1 MPTDVQASQ
10 RLVRALSRTSA
21 ADTRQALLQ
30 TLLEQLADPVNVTP
44 YLRETNLRS
53 VLAQVLGEALP
64 SVPRQLET
72 LELAMRAVRLL
83 IEAMQREDVLE
94 YLQESKALVRSLK
107 ALRKTENVGVSASE
121 ASPVAASLARLAHLR
136 EQAAEAI
143 ATMEQIAG
151 RAERSNIK
159 MGERLELGRS
169 ELPPMD
175 QSQVKEDASNL
186 AGVTEK
192 EVATG
197 ELANPP
203 VRLAGEHH
211 QDGVLESR
219 LPLQTDTTSAASFSV
234 LSKSKESAE
243 NRNIDA
249 GRKRV
254 RRRAPVHEQDAHAT
268 ELGIGTKRQVPSAD
282 LAQVSL
288 DDRAEMESVQTPATD
303 DLAPA
308 QTSEGTTGAKSTD
321 AFAGVAATSMPSSD
335 SLLSATQSV
344 ADGSTLSSVSPTT
357 RNEPTDPRN
366 SKPVALTLR
375 SALKDPKCIP
385 ETQSKTN
392 PRRASKRVHFAPE
405 PALVQMHVF
414 EWIPDERTHAPVN
427 IAGLATDED
436 GSPAHLSQTTT
447 GSGTDRTSI
456 TTGGAF
462 SEVVEEGRLMQHMR
476 QRRRKALDDMHE
488 DASFYPPPHV
498 QDAPP
503 LTTSETEPLANR
515 LSIESQ
521 ATESSA
527 HMGTDPSLVGN
538 VPSSSLE
545 SPEEPSRF
553 VQYEDEKQPSL
564 GAYRVIPERR
574 VVNSTQAPMP
584 LPQPSANLVEYSFGQ
599 PASTQAY
606 VQGSTGRSFATGPE
620 RQGSNVPG
628 ASAVRFG
635 TNDIADTDGTRMAE
649 MDAAILQHFLSLNDE
664 EERLQLLNDARVLRI
679 VQQYAE
685 EKQREAQFQS
695 RLTTPDSLQVSST
708 MYSPHASTV
717 NLTNIHPS
725 VYASMSGNL
734 FTQPGYPGF
743 IPTSLP
749 YPEAPRGG
757 PNTPTVCKYY
767 LQGRCRYR
775 DKCRFWHP
783 PAPT

>member
-1 MPTDVQASQ
+1 
-10 RLVRALSRTSA
+10 
-21 ADTRQALLQ
+21 
-30 TLLEQLADPVNVTP
+30 
-44 YLRETNLRS
+44 
-53 VLAQVLGEALP
+53 
-64 SVPRQLET
+64 
-72 LELAMRAVRLL
+72 
-83 IEAMQREDVLE
+83 
-94 YLQESKALVRSLK
+94 
-107 ALRKTENVGVSASE
+107 
-121 ASPVAASLARLAHLR
+121 
-136 EQAAEAI
+136 
-143 ATMEQIAG
+143 MERIAG
-151 RAERSNIK
+151 RTERSNIK
-159 MGERLELGRS
+159 MGERPELGRS
-169 ELPPMD
+169 EVPPMD

-186 AGVTEK
+186 ASVAEK
-192 EVATG
+192 EVVTG
-197 ELANPP
+197 ELANPS
-203 VRLAGEHH
+203 VRLVGEHH
-211 QDGVLESR
+211 QDGVLEPC
-219 LPLQTDTTSAASFSV
+219 LMLQTETTSAATFSV
-234 LSKSKESAE
+234 LSKSKGSAE

-254 RRRAPVHEQDAHAT
+254 RRTPVHEQDAHAA
-268 ELGIGTKRQVPSAD
+268 ELGFGTKQQAPSVD
-282 LAQVSL
+282 SVQINL
-288 DDRAEMESVQTPATD
+288 DDRPEMESVQTSATD

-308 QTSEGTTGAKSTD
+308 QTSEGTAGAKSTN

-344 ADGSTLSSVSPTT
+344 ADGSVLSRVSPTT
-357 RNEPTDPRN
+357 RNEATDPRS

-375 SALKDPKCIP
+375 SALKDPKRIP
-385 ETQSKTN
+385 ETQSKMN

-436 GSPAHLSQTTT
+436 GSPAHLSKTTT
-447 GSGTDRTSI
+447 GSGTDRASI

-488 DASFYPPPHV
+488 DASFYPPPRV
-498 QDAPP
+498 QDAPL

-521 ATESSA
+521 ATESNA
-527 HMGTDPSLVGN
+527 RMGTGQSLVGN
-538 VPSSSLE
+538 VPSGSLV
-545 SPEEPSRF
+545 SPEEPSRS

-574 VVNSTQAPMP
+574 VVNSTHAPTP

-606 VQGSTGRSFATGPE
+606 VQGSTDRSFPTGPE

-635 TNDIADTDGTRMAE
+635 TNDIADTDGTRTAE

-708 MYSPHASTV
+708 MYSPLASAV

-725 VYASMSGNL
+725 VYASMSGDL
-734 FTQPGYPGF
+734 LTQPGYPGF
-743 IPTSLP
+743 IPTSFP

-757 PNTPTVCKYY
+757 PNTPSVCKYY